1 MPANDSVMYVGTPTA
16 FAHESPG
23 GKKVQHALWGDF
35 VRLLGGDQGEWVEV
49 RVRGE
54 NGWMRKKDLQEER
67 ILEVNFVDIGQ
78 GDGCFVVTPQDR
90 FLVIDA
96 GESDNMYRF
105 LRWRFNVR
113 NRPEQVIDCDA
124 AIITHPDQ
132 DHYKGFQQLFD
143 SPNFRFDTVYHNG
156 LVERT
161 GDDLLGP
168 KEKHEGVNYLTGLV
182 QDRAALGAIIDD
194 PALVGSKRYPKLL
207 RTAATNGR
215 VDDIRMLSAAAG
227 EKRFLPGYD
236 GSDGSGLSIQV
247 LGPIPEEVGGRPALR
262 WFGDNGKT
270 KNGHSV
276 VLLLRY
282 GNVKILLGGD
292 LNIPA
297 EHHLLFSYT
306 GIDPET
312 KNPEEREAL
321 VARAREI
328 FQVDVA
334 KACHHGSADFTS
346 LYLRAVN
353 PLATVISSG
362 DGEPHCHPRPDAL
375 GTFGKHGRGERP
387 LIFSTE
393 LARSSKESIKEPNR
407 LRAEIRALMEKRD
420 LEDDDAKREEL
431 GEKIQKKLGVLERSV
446 AVYGMIN
453 VRTDGNHVLLA
464 QKLEEPRSATGERW
478 DVHFLERGED
488 GELHYISK
496 HERKH

>member
-1 MPANDSVMYVGTPTA
+1 MLKENLQT
-16 FAHESPG
+16 E
-23 GKKVQHALWGDF
+23 
-35 VRLLGGDQGEWVEV
+35 RL
-49 RVRGE
+49 
-54 NGWMRKKDLQEER
+54 
-67 ILEVNFVDIGQ
+67 LEVNFVDIGQ
-78 GDGCFVVTPQDR
+78 GDGCFIVTPQDR

-105 LRWRFNVR
+105 LRWRFNLR
-113 NRPEQVIDCDA
+113 KRPEQVIDCDA
-124 AIITHPDQ
+124 AIISHPDM

-143 SPNFRFDTVYHNG
+143 SPSFRFDTVYHNG
-156 LVERT
+156 LVERV

-168 KEKHEGVNYLTGLV
+168 KEKHGNLSYMTGLV
-182 QDRAALGAIIDD
+182 PDLAALRTILDD
-194 PALVGSKRYPKLL
+194 PSLVGRKTYPKLL
-207 RTAATNGR
+207 KTAATSGR
-215 VDDIRMLSAAAG
+215 VNDIRSLSARPG
-227 EKRFLPGYD
+227 ETRFVPGYD

-247 LGPIPEEVGGRPALR
+247 LAPIPEEVNGNPALR

-282 GNVKILLGGD
+282 GKVRILLGGD

-297 EHHLLFSYT
+297 ENYLLSSYT
-306 GIDPET
+306 GLEPEDPAQAED
-312 KNPEEREAL
+312 L
-321 VARAREI
+321 VALAREV
-328 FQVDVA
+328 FEVDVA

-393 LARSSKESIKEPNR
+393 LARSSRETIKEPNR

-420 LEDDDAKREEL
+420 LEEDDDKREAL
-431 GEKIQKKLGVLERSV
+431 QEKIHEKLAVLERSV

-453 VRTDGNHVLLA
+453 LRTDGNNVLLA
-464 QKLEEPRSATGERW
+464 QKLEEPRAGTGERW
-478 DVHFLERGED
+478 DVHFLKRGAD
-488 GELHYISK
+488 GELRYVSK
-496 HERKH
+496 HERE